1 MSAQVAPRKQ
11 TETVREVEPNVLQRR
26 ASRPDA
32 SVWVSASAGTGKTK
46 VLTDR
51 VLRLLLPREE
61 RPGQIIP
68 GAPAHKILCLTFTK
82 AAASEMALRIS
93 KTLSAWAIMPL
104 DGPEGTK
111 TLYAELRGLL
121 GRAPSTIEIKA
132 ARKLFADTIDVP
144 GGLKIMTIH
153 AFCQSILGRFPLEAG
168 INPHLTILEDSAS
181 EALLTAARNRAFA
194 NAEKQP
200 GSELGQALERIAAT
214 INEDQFLSLLNDI
227 TRERRQLARLK
238 ARYFDLEGLYSALCV
253 HLGIAPHTTP
263 QNLLNDACSDESF
276 NANALRSAAL
286 TMQKGKGQDQ
296 TNAEIIFNWLA
307 ASTEQRMQDFSLYQ
321 SAFLKKSD
329 GQIKAR
335 LALKN
340 SIEANPEILD
350 ILTREGERLIALKD
364 AMAASSSAAL
374 TRDILILGESI
385 LDEYEI
391 LKTGQGALDFDDLIL
406 KTLDLLRGKSMG
418 LNAVNAGSWVHYK
431 LDQGLDHILIDEAQD
446 TNPEQW
452 QIIEA
457 LCDEFYSNAPDNNMT
472 RTVFTVGDEKQSI
485 YSFQRASPE
494 EFARMQSDFERKT
507 KNALQTWDSVPMNI
521 SFRSTSSVLNAVDS
535 VFAAAHTRKGL
546 SALPIEHTAF
556 RRGQAGL
563 VELWPLFESD
573 ECGQTDLWTPLT
585 SAEEAQTGR
594 KKLSVHIA
602 KTIKT
607 WLSTQEILPSKA
619 CPIRPGD
626 IMILVRT
633 RSNLVNQIAYEL
645 KNLNV
650 PVSGLDRMVLSQELA
665 VQDLLAAAEC
675 ALQPLDD
682 LTLASVLK
690 SPLIGLNEDEIFN
703 LSAYRG
709 KKSLWES
716 LQASDHQKITAY
728 LKNLLTLSKKT
739 TPFEFFSHILQS
751 PCPTDTISARRAI
764 MRRLG
769 KDTLDP
775 LDELLSLARTV
786 EKQSPPSLQKFIHD
800 RRASHQEIKREHHS
814 DNGET
819 DGEVRI
825 MTIHGSKG
833 LQAPIVILPDT
844 ITSAA
849 KEAARAEKRLLW
861 PNQTGLNLPLWSPRK
876 ECDYQAYREAMGALN
891 QRLDEEYRR
900 LLYVAM
906 TRAEDRLY
914 IGGALGKS
922 QSPEKL
928 PGGCW
933 YDLIAQGLQNL
944 EDIEDLKN
952 GGLRLTNPQIHE
964 PEKPKVPGKTA
975 PLIEPTPQWLHTHPP
990 SESQTTT
997 IIRPSHIA
1005 DTAISPLQGTNNQR
1019 FVRGNLTHKLL
1030 QLLPTIPRKNWE
1042 NTAQAFLKR
1051 YAKTLSAEIRG
1062 EIACETLKVLNHPD
1076 FAPLFGPGSMAEVP
1090 ISGHLEGKG
1099 LISGQIDRLYIDE
1112 NTISIIDYKTNRPPP
1127 ENPAQI
1133 PEIYRSQMHTYAAV
1147 LKKIYPGRT
1156 IHAALLWTDGPILM
1170 PLDLK
1175 IM

>member
-535 VFAAAHTRKGL
+535 VFAAAH
-546 SALPIEHTAF
+546 
-556 RRGQAGL
+556 
-563 VELWPLFESD
+563 
-573 ECGQTDLWTPLT
+573 
-585 SAEEAQTGR
+585 
-594 KKLSVHIA
+594 
-602 KTIKT
+602 
-607 WLSTQEILPSKA
+607 
-619 CPIRPGD
+619 
-626 IMILVRT
+626 
-633 RSNLVNQIAYEL
+633 
-645 KNLNV
+645 
-650 PVSGLDRMVLSQELA
+650 SQ
-665 VQDLLAAAEC
+665 
-675 ALQPLDD
+675 
-682 LTLASVLK
+682 
-690 SPLIGLNEDEIFN
+690 
-703 LSAYRG
+703 
-709 KKSLWES
+709 
-716 LQASDHQKITAY
+716 
-728 LKNLLTLSKKT
+728 
-739 TPFEFFSHILQS
+739 
-751 PCPTDTISARRAI
+751 
-764 MRRLG
+764 
-769 KDTLDP
+769 
-775 LDELLSLARTV
+775 
-786 EKQSPPSLQKFIHD
+786 
-800 RRASHQEIKREHHS
+800 
-814 DNGET
+814 
-819 DGEVRI
+819 
-825 MTIHGSKG
+825 
-833 LQAPIVILPDT
+833 
-844 ITSAA
+844 
-849 KEAARAEKRLLW
+849 
-861 PNQTGLNLPLWSPRK
+861 
-876 ECDYQAYREAMGALN
+876 
-891 QRLDEEYRR
+891 
-900 LLYVAM
+900 
-906 TRAEDRLY
+906 
-914 IGGALGKS
+914 
-922 QSPEKL
+922 
-928 PGGCW
+928 
-933 YDLIAQGLQNL
+933 
-944 EDIEDLKN
+944 
-952 GGLRLTNPQIHE
+952 
-964 PEKPKVPGKTA
+964 
-975 PLIEPTPQWLHTHPP
+975 
-990 SESQTTT
+990 
-997 IIRPSHIA
+997 
-1005 DTAISPLQGTNNQR
+1005 
-1019 FVRGNLTHKLL
+1019 
-1030 QLLPTIPRKNWE
+1030 
-1042 NTAQAFLKR
+1042 
-1051 YAKTLSAEIRG
+1051 
-1062 EIACETLKVLNHPD
+1062 
-1076 FAPLFGPGSMAEVP
+1076 
-1090 ISGHLEGKG
+1090 
-1099 LISGQIDRLYIDE
+1099 
-1112 NTISIIDYKTNRPPP
+1112 
-1127 ENPAQI
+1127 
-1133 PEIYRSQMHTYAAV
+1133 RSQRPAY
-1147 LKKIYPGRT
+1147 
-1156 IHAALLWTDGPILM
+1156 
-1170 PLDLK
+1170 
-1175 IM
+1175 